1 MAASSCGDTP
11 HLDEWIIVFPRAA
24 LLRFASSLFVSC
36 AVAPRVAQADE
47 SAYCRKVK
55 ARAAADSILLMA
67 PKLSAEALHFP
78 ASSRPSLA
86 RESGS
91 GGPGIELRAGLSY
104 SPIDAVRGKLLTSVG
119 EADCQYHDAATEI
132 DDVLLEATD
141 RSELAAHRA
150 EAEHLAARHPDWQR
164 TLQEAEGALTAG
176 LLTLSELHDLRR
188 STRDLDERWLE
199 AQLEVMRL
207 EARLD
212 GQRDPRKRGA
222 GGSAA
227 LGRSYIERAGEL
239 DRAVSKLRAFDPWS
253 FQLTGGV
260 ATLTDE
266 QRPAWFGFAEL
277 SYSLGGLFRGASE
290 ASYLRARDEELR
302 QAPYERAGKLSA
314 FRKLV
319 GVEFANARRRLESTE
334 AELTYL
340 RQALGSFDGVDA
352 TSAAQGRTKVL
363 LEQISVETDAVFL
376 RAKLRELVSLLE
388 TIRDS

>member
-1 MAASSCGDTP
+1 M
-11 HLDEWIIVFPRAA
+11 IVFPRVAA
-24 LLRFASSLFVSC
+24 LLRFASVSSLFVCS
-36 AVAPRVAQADE
+36 VGTPRAAQADE

-78 ASSRPSLA
+78 ASTRPSLA

-91 GGPGIELRAGLSY
+91 GGPGLELRAGLSY

-119 EADCQYHDAATEI
+119 EADCQHHDAATQI
-132 DDVLLEATD
+132 DDVLLQATD

-150 EAEHLAARHPDWQR
+150 EAEHLSARRPDWQG
-164 TLQEAEGALTAG
+164 TLQDAERALAAG

-199 AQLEVMRL
+199 AQLEVSRL

-212 GQRDPRKRGA
+212 GQREPRA
-222 GGSAA
+222 SAPQS
-227 LGRSYIERAGEL
+227 LSRSYLERAGEL
-239 DRAVSKLRAFDPWS
+239 EQAVSKLRAFDPWS
-253 FQLTGGV
+253 LQITGGV
-260 ATLTDE
+260 ATLSDE

-277 SYSLGGLFRGASE
+277 TYNLGGLFRGSSE

-302 QAPYERAGKLSA
+302 QAPYERTSKLA
-314 FRKLV
+314 ALRKLV
-319 GVEFANARRRLESTE
+319 GAEYSNARRKLENTE

-340 RQALGSFDGVDA
+340 QQALGAFKGVDA
-352 TSAAQGRTKVL
+352 ASAAQGRTKVL
-363 LEQISVETDAVFL
+363 IEQISVETDAVFL
-376 RAKLRELVSLLE
+376 RTKLRELVSLLE